1 MENLRKDAELRVLTD
16 RQVSIAWIFLP
27 ILAVIIALVTIVLAF
42 SIFLAT
48 FLSGFPVAS
57 PEVAAPAFG
66 AGIGS
71 LFLIPL
77 VANILFL
84 YFFYLLIRR
93 RNQHFSRQQ
102 RFVSD
107 LILVLREAATKKAVS
122 IDALLGSMESSN
134 RQSQAEETE
143 KSAVLWVVLLL
154 IPFVNIIA
162 FLYILYFLTG
172 DYYKH
177 ERREDGMLSDNER
190 ALSSMGI
197 QFIFHRNDHVPHRSF
212 VLYLIVTLITFGI
225 FGLYWEYTLIKD
237 PNNHFVNH
245 ATFEGTILQLV
256 APLVS

>member
-16 RQVSIAWIFLP
+16 RQVSVAWILLP
-27 ILAVIIALVTIVLAF
+27 ILAIIIALVSVVLAV
-42 SIFLAT
+42 SIFFAA
-48 FLSGFPVAS
+48 FLSGLAVA
-57 PEVAAPAFG
+57 PGAAAPAFG

-71 LFLIPL
+71 LFLIPFL
-77 VANILFL
+77 ADLLFL

-102 RFVSD
+102 RFISD
-107 LILVLREAATKKAVS
+107 LLLVLREAATKKAVS

-134 RQSQAEETE
+134 RQSQVEETE

-177 ERREDGMLSDNER
+177 ERREDGMLSDTER
-190 ALSSMGI
+190 AFSSMGV
-197 QFIFHRNDHVPHRSF
+197 QFIFHRNDSVPHRSF
-212 VLYLIVTLITFGI
+212 VLYLIITIVTFGI
-225 FGLYWEYTLIKD
+225 FGLYWEYALIKD

-245 ATFEGTILQLV
+245 VNFEGTILQLV
-256 APLVS
+256 TPIGS